1 MPVDDVEV
9 PGNATAD
16 PGSPDTSA
24 AAPAT
29 ADTQN
34 GAAPQNTED
43 SAQGTAQPARNAADT
58 RPGRTSSSTNPNA
71 IPQNTQNTPGDRAK
85 SSTPDELTWQQRY
98 SYLQSET
105 AKKLSQMEASRRQE
119 TQEMADLRNFRQ
131 QQQQQAEALKL
142 KSWSKQ
148 HPDHSKFQDLL
159 GRAKTVRQQL
169 NAIDP
174 KLPPEQQEILKQA
187 ITSAIAPEEQQTLQE
202 YQQSVADFQKD
213 FFIDP
218 RGTIQPMMREAIQE
232 AFNQYRMHQE
242 ASSAVDRDFA
252 AMKDAIAQ
260 HGPELKA
267 MLERGTPYDV
277 AVENVKLK
285 ASLGALQN
293 RVGQVEKVG
302 AAAAEQQRL
311 AKGNAAITRDP
322 APNSKPNLY
331 EMAKKQAKEQGIA
344 TDDPRFVRILSKL
357 EQNLLK

>member
-9 PGNATAD
+9 SSNATVDHGA
-16 PGSPDTSA
+16 SDTG
-24 AAPAT
+24 
-29 ADTQN
+29 ADTPASADTN
-34 GAAPQNTED
+34 LSAAPQDTGDN
-43 SAQGTAQPARNAADT
+43 AQAMAQPGKPAADT
-58 RPGRTSSSTNPNA
+58 RPGRVGSSTNPNA
-71 IPQNTQNTPGDRAK
+71 IPQNAQNTPGDRAK
-85 SSTPDELTWQQRY
+85 GSTGEDLTWQQRY
-98 SYLQSET
+98 SVLQSET
-105 AKKLSQMEASRRQE
+105 AKRLSQMEASRRQE
-119 TQEMADLRNFRQ
+119 AQEMADLRGYRQ

-142 KSWSKQ
+142 RQWSKQ

-159 GRAKTVRQQL
+159 GRAKTVRSQL

-218 RGTIQPMMREAIQE
+218 RGTLQPMMREAIQE
-232 AFNQYRMHQE
+232 AFNQYRMHQD

-252 AMKDAIAQ
+252 EMKDAIAA

-293 RVGQVEKVG
+293 RVGQVEKVSV
-302 AAAAEQQRL
+302 AAAEQQRL
-311 AKGNAAITRDP
+311 AKGQAAITRDP
-322 APNSKPNLY
+322 VTTSKPNLY
-331 EMAKKQAKEQGIA
+331 EMAKKQAKDQGIA

-357 EQNLLK
+357 ESNLLK